1 MKVIITFIFILF
13 ISLPSFAGGVGYIN
27 YDKVVQNYQFA
38 KNTLMQI
45 EVKNNEIKQ
54 YLMMKEN
61 EFNKLESAVQKQK
74 FEATVQAE
82 LRTKEQAFNDF
93 RERKEEEV
101 YNRIHAVSE
110 KIRLEKGLDA
120 IIDARSVFSGG
131 VDITNDL
138 IQKLNNKL
146 KSRDFKSRLLDFIQL
161 QTCLCQL
168 HKAGK
173 SSLQANLQTL
183 FQVEFHYLD
192 RQQQGRIRSD
202 KLYKC
207 IFA

>member
-1 MKVIITFIFILF
+1 MKVIITSIFILF
-13 ISLPSFAGGVGYIN
+13 FSLPVFAGGVGYIN

-38 KNTLMQI
+38 KNTLAQI
-45 EVKNNEIKQ
+45 EAKNNEIKQ

-61 EFNKLESAVQKQK
+61 EFNKIESAVQKQK

-82 LRTKEQAFNDF
+82 LCTKEQAFNDF

-138 IQKLNNKL
+138 IQKLNN
-146 KSRDFKSRLLDFIQL
+146 
-161 QTCLCQL
+161 
-168 HKAGK
+168 
-173 SSLQANLQTL
+173 
-183 FQVEFHYLD
+183 
-192 RQQQGRIRSD
+192 
-202 KLYKC
+202 
-207 IFA
+207 

>member
-1 MKVIITFIFILF
+1 MKVIITSIFILF
-13 ISLPSFAGGVGYIN
+13 FSLPVFAGGVGYIN

-61 EFNKLESAVQKQK
+61 EFNKLESAVQNQK

-82 LRTKEQAFNDF
+82 RRTKEHAFNDF

-138 IQKLNNKL
+138 IQKLNN
-146 KSRDFKSRLLDFIQL
+146 
-161 QTCLCQL
+161 
-168 HKAGK
+168 
-173 SSLQANLQTL
+173 
-183 FQVEFHYLD
+183 
-192 RQQQGRIRSD
+192 
-202 KLYKC
+202 
-207 IFA
+207 

>member
-13 ISLPSFAGGVGYIN
+13 FSLPVFAGGVGYIN

-74 FEATVQAE
+74 FETTVQAE
-82 LRTKEQAFNDF
+82 LRTKEQAFNDY

-138 IQKLNNKL
+138 IQKLNN
-146 KSRDFKSRLLDFIQL
+146 
-161 QTCLCQL
+161 
-168 HKAGK
+168 
-173 SSLQANLQTL
+173 
-183 FQVEFHYLD
+183 
-192 RQQQGRIRSD
+192 
-202 KLYKC
+202 
-207 IFA
+207 

>member
-13 ISLPSFAGGVGYIN
+13 FSLPVFAGGVGYIN

-74 FEATVQAE
+74 FEVTVQAE

-138 IQKLNNKL
+138 IQKLNN
-146 KSRDFKSRLLDFIQL
+146 
-161 QTCLCQL
+161 
-168 HKAGK
+168 
-173 SSLQANLQTL
+173 
-183 FQVEFHYLD
+183 
-192 RQQQGRIRSD
+192 
-202 KLYKC
+202 
-207 IFA
+207 

>member
-74 FEATVQAE
+74 FEATVQVE

-138 IQKLNNKL
+138 IQKLNN
-146 KSRDFKSRLLDFIQL
+146 
-161 QTCLCQL
+161 
-168 HKAGK
+168 
-173 SSLQANLQTL
+173 
-183 FQVEFHYLD
+183 
-192 RQQQGRIRSD
+192 
-202 KLYKC
+202 
-207 IFA
+207 